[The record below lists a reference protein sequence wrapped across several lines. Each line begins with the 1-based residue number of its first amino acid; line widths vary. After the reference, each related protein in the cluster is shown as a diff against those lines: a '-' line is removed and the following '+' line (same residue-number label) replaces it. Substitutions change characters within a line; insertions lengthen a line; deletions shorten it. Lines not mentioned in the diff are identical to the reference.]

1 MIYVLLLIFYFG
13 FPALIILLTLKNKI
27 ADKIG
32 AVVISYIVGLIIGNV
47 GLIPAEYIEFQNFIV
62 GLTVAIA
69 IPLLLFSANL
79 KLWYRLIGKTFL
91 SLILGLFS
99 VVVVVYLG
107 YFIFRDKIDDIWQIS
122 GMLVGLYSGGDPNL
136 ASLKT
141 ALGVEQN
148 RFIITHT
155 SDLAFGAF
163 FLLFIMVAGKKTFES
178 FLPKFSMKQKENMN
192 KMEDSLCEFHN
203 FNNFFHK
210 KSIPNLIIGLFLSIF
225 IVGIAYFGGELSPSA
240 YATTISILLITTLG
254 LGASFIKK
262 VRELKKTFQLGM
274 YFIIV
279 FSLIIASMADFS
291 VIFQLKSLYILLYV
305 ILVVVLSIIIHALLS
320 KIFKIDADTLIIT
333 TIALLYSV
341 PFIPVVAS
349 TLKNKYIIISGIV
362 IALFGYAI
370 GNYLGIVVAYSLK

>member
-1 MIYVLLLIFYFG
+1 MIYVLLILFYYG
-13 FPALIILLTLKNKI
+13 LPALIIISTLKNKT

-32 AVVISYIVGLIIGNV
+32 AVVISYIIGLIIGNT
-47 GLIPAEYIEFQNFIV
+47 GLIPEAYFEFQEFIV
-62 GLTVAIA
+62 GITVAIA

-91 SLILGLFS
+91 SLILGLLS
-99 VVVVVYLG
+99 VVIVVYLG
-107 YFIFRDKIDDIWQIS
+107 YFIFREKIDEIWQIS

-155 SDLAFGAF
+155 ADLAFGGF
-163 FLLFIMVAGKKTFES
+163 FLLFIMVAGKKTFEY
-178 FLPKFSMKQKENMN
+178 FLPKFSIKQKENMD
-192 KMEDSLCEFHN
+192 KIEESLSEFHD
-203 FNNFFHK
+203 FSNFFK
-210 KSIPNLIIGLFLSIF
+210 KKNIKSIITGFILSII
-225 IVGIAYFGGELSPSA
+225 IVGVAYFGGKLFSPA
-240 YATTISILLITTLG
+240 FETTISILLITSLG

-262 VRELKKTFQLGM
+262 IRNLKKTFQLGM

-279 FSLIIASMADFS
+279 FSLIISSMADFS

-305 ILVVVLSIIIHALLS
+305 IFVVIFSIIIHTILS

-349 TLKNKYIIISGIV
+349 TLNNKYIIISGIV

-370 GNYLGIVVAYSLK
+370 GNYLGIFVAYSLK